1 MSTWFS
7 SYIYCRESR
16 RVSVFTKS
24 ALKGRFQ
31 LNSVFQRSFEV
42 HQGGYAAEVKSPVN
56 DYQAVVARIHFERL
70 VGELLRALAHG
81 SDPEHRVTTQIREF
95 AEHAARMRVP
105 VFQLVD
111 EALQAL
117 NKTINPSAACRD
129 EMLDVTLAGLLV
141 AAENIADDPGAR
153 ARASRR
159 ESELVRTIERYLV
172 EQERRS
178 RKSGWSYLNKLIHDW
193 FSDHQPSKSF

>member
-1 MSTWFS
+1 MD
-7 SYIYCRESR
+7 E
-16 RVSVFTKS
+16 
-24 ALKGRFQ
+24 G
-31 LNSVFQRSFEV
+31 
-42 HQGGYAAEVKSPVN
+42 GGYATAPRSPAS
-56 DYQAVVARIHFERL
+56 DYEAVVARIHFERL

-95 AEHAARMRVP
+95 AQHASRMRVP
-105 VFQLVD
+105 MFQLID
-111 EALQAL
+111 EAVQAL
-117 NKTINPSAACRD
+117 NRTINPSAKVRD

-159 ESELVRTIERYLV
+159 ESELVRTIERYIV

-178 RKSGWSYLNKLIHDW
+178 RKNGWSYLSKLFHDW
-193 FSDHQPSKSF
+193 FPDHQSK